1 MKTKA
6 AIVIAMIVLF
16 EAHPLHADTVWTSG
30 HHDIL
35 EPDVYAEIYMYND
48 ATATMIGGDVY
59 KLETYDVSSFDMLG
73 GEMDLL
79 YVHDDTAINI
89 YAGSLGA
96 LGATENAAVDL
107 YAYDV
112 IHHPT
117 GGHFDRG
124 WVEGRYLL
132 DHSVFTFDLDDL
144 GTYSHINVVP
154 EPATLLLVTLGFL
167 FVSKRRYSKSG
178 KSCLRRV

>member
-1 MKTKA
+1 MKTKI
-6 AIVIAMIVLF
+6 AIVIELILLLKAQPMQ
-16 EAHPLHADTVWTSG
+16 ADTVWTSG

-35 EPDVYAEIYMYND
+35 EPDVYGEIYMYND

-59 KLETYDVSSFDMLG
+59 KLEIYDLTAFDMLG

-79 YVHDDTAINI
+79 YVHDDTTINI
-89 YAGSLGA
+89 YSGTLSA
-96 LGATENAAVDL
+96 LGATENASVDL

-124 WVEGRYLL
+124 WLEGNYLL
-132 DHSVFTFDLDDL
+132 NDLYFTFDLNHLD
-144 GTYSHINVVP
+144 TFSHINVVP
-154 EPATLLLVTLGFL
+154 EPTTVFLLALGGL
-167 FVSKRRYSKSG
+167 LSRNH
-178 KSCLRRV
+178 LRKGCNYNIIEST